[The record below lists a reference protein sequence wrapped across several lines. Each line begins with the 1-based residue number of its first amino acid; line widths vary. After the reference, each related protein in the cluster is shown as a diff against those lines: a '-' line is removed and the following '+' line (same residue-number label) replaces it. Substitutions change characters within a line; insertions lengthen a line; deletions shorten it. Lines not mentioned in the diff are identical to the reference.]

1 MILIVQ
7 LTIFAQPKLNQ
18 MRLGQLSRKLD
29 IKPTEIRE
37 FIRNEFKIEIDLDL
51 NTRIEDLHADAITA
65 KFEKKS
71 EPVQTIQKSTPPIQ
85 KEETAEP
92 EFNSVAEVIEATEKE
107 HPVHAPIEIPHYHE
121 AHHSAQKE
129 NETLEATVEK
139 ESEKVVEDPRAF
151 IPLPVDP
158 DAELIKVP
166 KIKLEGLKV
175 VGKIELPKKKE
186 KEVANETPVDELN
199 PEVTEDMVSGDQ
211 ATAVSSVKKERRSK
225 PVVVQNNDDEEY
237 SIYKDKNGIY
247 HFSQTQRENRKNSL
261 ERLKR
266 EKQEALRKAKKS
278 QYYQQL
284 VETEKKVESPKVK
297 AKKQAQKESKS
308 QPQKPVRKGL
318 WGKFLN
324 WLND

>member
-1 MILIVQ
+1 
-7 LTIFAQPKLNQ
+7 

-51 NTRIEDLHADAITA
+51 NTRIEDSHADAITA
-65 KFEKKS
+65 KFEKKA
-71 EPVQTIQKSTPPIQ
+71 EPVVQIKKSSTPLNT
-85 KEETAEP
+85 EETEVQ
-92 EFNSVAEVIEATEKE
+92 EFHSVAEVIEAEKE
-107 HPVHAPIEIPHYHE
+107 HHVVHSPIEVPNYHE
-121 AHHSAQKE
+121 AHHASKKE
-129 NETLEATVEK
+129 VEQESIKNSEK
-139 ESEKVVEDPRAF
+139 EPEKIVDDPRAF

-175 VGKIELPKKKE
+175 VGKIDLPKKKE
-186 KEVANETPVDELN
+186 KEVETVIETPSSELDSSTADIITETIEGSESSTVV
-199 PEVTEDMVSGDQ
+199 EVNAEALKPQ
-211 ATAVSSVKKERRSK
+211 KKERQQKS
-225 PVVVQNNDDEEY
+225 VVVQNNDDDEY

-266 EKQEALRKAKKS
+266 EKQEALRKSKKS

-297 AKKQAQKESKS
+297 AKKQAQKESKK
-308 QPQKPVRKGL
+308 QPEKVVRKGV

-324 WLND
+324 WLNG

>member
-1 MILIVQ
+1 
-7 LTIFAQPKLNQ
+7 

-51 NTRIEDLHADAITA
+51 NTRIEDSHADAITA
-65 KFEKKS
+65 KFEKKT
-71 EPVQTIQKSTPPIQ
+71 EPIVQIKKSISPIQ
-85 KEETAEP
+85 VEETEEK
-92 EFNSVAEVIEATEKE
+92 EFHSVAEVIEAEKE
-107 HPVHAPIEIPHYHE
+107 EHVVHSPIEVPHYHE
-121 AHHSAQKE
+121 AHHTVQKE
-129 NETLEATVEK
+129 AEQQSIKNSEK
-139 ESEKVVEDPRAF
+139 ETEKIVDDPRAF

-175 VGKIELPKKKE
+175 VGKIDLPKKKE
-186 KEVANETPVDELN
+186 KEIEAVIESPTSELDAVATETITETIEGSEAKPTL
-199 PEVTEDMVSGDQ
+199 EVKAETFKPQ
-211 ATAVSSVKKERRSK
+211 KKERQPK
-225 PVVVQNNDDEEY
+225 AAVLQNNDDEEY

-266 EKQEALRKAKKS
+266 EKQEALRKSKKS

-297 AKKQAQKESKS
+297 AKKQAQKESKK
-308 QPQKPVRKGL
+308 QPEKVVRKGV

-324 WLND
+324 WLNG

>member
-1 MILIVQ
+1 
-7 LTIFAQPKLNQ
+7 

-37 FIRNEFKIEIDLDL
+37 FIRSEFNIEIDLDL
-51 NTRIEDLHADAITA
+51 NTRIEDSHADAITA
-65 KFEKKS
+65 KFEKKV
-71 EPVQTIQKSTPPIQ
+71 EPVFHIKKNTTPVNAEYAEE
-85 KEETAEP
+85 KE
-92 EFNSVAEVIEATEKE
+92 FHSVAEVMEAQKE
-107 HPVHAPIEIPHYHE
+107 EPIVHSPIEVPHYHE
-121 AHHSAQKE
+121 ASHTDQKE
-129 NETLEATVEK
+129 VEQNSSKNSEK
-139 ESEKVVEDPRAF
+139 ETEKIVDDPRAF

-186 KEVANETPVDELN
+186 KEVEA
-199 PEVTEDMVSGDQ
+199 VTEIPSSELDSGAAETVEGSESIPTVEVKAETFKPQ
-211 ATAVSSVKKERRSK
+211 KKERQPKS
-225 PVVVQNNDDEEY
+225 VVTQNNDDEEY

-266 EKQEALRKAKKS
+266 EKQEALRKTKKS

-284 VETEKKVESPKVK
+284 VEADKKVESPKVK
-297 AKKQAQKESKS
+297 AKKQAQKELKK
-308 QPQKPVRKGL
+308 QPEKVIRKGI

-324 WLND
+324 WLNG

>member
-1 MILIVQ
+1 
-7 LTIFAQPKLNQ
+7 

-51 NTRIEDLHADAITA
+51 NTRIEDSHADAITA
-65 KFEKKS
+65 KFEKKV
-71 EPVQTIQKSTPPIQ
+71 EPVVQIKKSITPVHIEEAEE
-85 KEETAEP
+85 KE
-92 EFNSVAEVIEATEKE
+92 FHSVAEVIEAEKQE
-107 HPVHAPIEIPHYHE
+107 HAVHSPIEVPHYHE
-121 AHHSAQKE
+121 AHHPIQKE
-129 NETLEATVEK
+129 VEK
-139 ESEKVVEDPRAF
+139 ESTTIKEKEIEKIVDDPRAF

-186 KEVANETPVDELN
+186 KEVEIDAVIETPAAELDSETTN
-199 PEVTEDMVSGDQ
+199 VITESVEGIETTPVVEVKVEALKPQ
-211 ATAVSSVKKERRSK
+211 KKERQLK
-225 PVVVQNNDDEEY
+225 PVVAQNNDDEEY
-237 SIYKDKNGIY
+237 SIYKDKNGVY

-266 EKQEALRKAKKS
+266 EKQESLRKAKKS

-297 AKKQAQKESKS
+297 AKKQAQKEIKK
-308 QPQKPVRKGL
+308 QPEKVVRKGV

-324 WLND
+324 WLNG

>member
-1 MILIVQ
+1 
-7 LTIFAQPKLNQ
+7 

-37 FIRNEFKIEIDLDL
+37 FIRNEFKIEIDMDL
-51 NTRIEDLHADAITA
+51 NTRLEDAHADAITA
-65 KFEKKS
+65 KFEKKP
-71 EPVQTIQKSTPPIQ
+71 EPVQTIQKSTAPIQ
-85 KEETAEP
+85 KEEPVEP
-92 EFNSVAEVIEATEKE
+92 EFSSVSEAIEAAEKE
-107 HPVHAPIEIPHYHE
+107 QTLHTPIEVPHYHE
-121 AHHSAQKE
+121 SHHAVQKE
-129 NETLEATVEK
+129 SETLEATAEK
-139 ESEKVVEDPRAF
+139 ETEKVVDDPLAF

-175 VGKIELPKKKE
+175 VGKIELPQKKE
-186 KEVANETPVDELN
+186 KEVEATIETTSAELDS
-199 PEVTEDMVSGDQ
+199 EVTETITESGEIAE
-211 ATAVSSVKKERRSK
+211 ATPIVEVKAQTPTSSKKERQQK

-284 VETEKKVESPKVK
+284 VEAEKKVESPKVK
-297 AKKQAQKESKS
+297 AKKQAQKETKK
-308 QPQKPVRKGL
+308 QPEKVVRKGL